1 MQMIANSTV
10 MKYSLVPVG
19 ERAINGI
26 IRAKT
31 GGWEEAARVESCSYF
46 LLYLYVQYQKKD

>member
-26 IRAKT
+26 IRAKK
-31 GGWEEAARVESCSYF
+31 GG
-46 LLYLYVQYQKKD
+46 

>member
-31 GGWEEAARVESCSYF
+31 GG
-46 LLYLYVQYQKKD
+46 